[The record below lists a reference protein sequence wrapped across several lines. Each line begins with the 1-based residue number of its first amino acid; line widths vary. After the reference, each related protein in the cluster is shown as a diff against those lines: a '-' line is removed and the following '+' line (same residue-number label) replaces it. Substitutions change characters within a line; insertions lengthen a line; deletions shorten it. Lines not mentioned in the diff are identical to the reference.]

1 MIRLHRI
8 LLALTVAAVAADSA
22 SAQRLGS
29 IYDPFAGPLRPAANK
44 TAYRVGDL
52 VTVIIKE
59 TQDVKNEEKTDL
71 NKASGLDYELARFDV
86 KPDMLNLPFGVES
99 DRSDTFTGN
108 AKYEKRGNFTAR
120 LTAIVMDTLPSG
132 NLVIQ
137 GRRELRIDDEVKVI
151 EFSGI
156 VRRYDVTAA
165 NTIESELVA
174 DAHIS
179 YSGSGPMTRATNR
192 HGLGGW
198 LYEVLDWVWPF

>member
-1 MIRLHRI
+1 MKSLKTLIVA
-8 LLALTVAAVAADSA
+8 LLATLATADSA
-22 SAQRLGS
+22 SAQRRGS
-29 IYDPFAGPLRPAANK
+29 IYDLSAGPIRLAANK

-52 VTVIIKE
+52 VTVLIVE

-71 NKASGLDYELARFDV
+71 NKASNLDYELGQFDL
-86 KPDMLNLPFGVES
+86 KPDLFNLPFGVES
-99 DRSDTFTGN
+99 DRSDAFTGN
-108 AKYEKRGNFTAR
+108 AKYEKKGAFTAR
-120 LTAIVMDTLPSG
+120 LTAIVMDTLPNG

-156 VRRYDVTAA
+156 VRRYDVSAA
-165 NTIESELVA
+165 NTVASELVA

-179 YSGSGPMTRATNR
+179 YSGNGPLTRATNR

-198 LYEVLDWVWPF
+198 LYEVIDWIWPF